1 MTFSSVNELLD
12 FAISKEEAAA
22 KFYTEL
28 AGKMDKPYMRT
39 VFEEFARE
47 EAGHKK
53 KLLEIKSGELLLP
66 VAAKVADLKITEHVT
81 EVTPTPELDYQQA
94 LILAM
99 KQEKAAFKL
108 YNDLAETAGDDSL
121 RATLLG
127 LAQEEAKHKLRFE
140 IEYDEC
146 FLTEN

>member
-28 AGKMDKPYMRT
+28 AGKMEKPYMRT

-99 KQEKAAFKL
+99 KEEKAAFKL

-121 RATLLG
+121 RATLLS
-127 LAQEEAKHKLRFE
+127 LAHEEAKHKLRFE